1 MPKVGSGQFIYDLIE
16 GWGELPPDLS
26 FGVVADVAVDSR
38 DRLYCFQRKDPPVIV
53 LDSSG
58 NYLTSWGDGTMAY
71 AHGISV
77 GPDDNIY
84 LIFRDDHIA
93 LKCTPDGDILFTIG
107 TRGKAS
113 DVVYEGDFEDAPR
126 GAVKVTKAGGPF
138 NRPCRLVQ
146 SPSGDLYAADGYSN
160 ARIHRFSAK
169 GDLKSSWG
177 EPGTSEPGQFHVPH
191 SVLVD
196 KRGVVYVCDRENN
209 RIQMFTGDGEFI
221 TEWTDLLL
229 PTDIYQDASGNFF
242 VTEITDRFSVLD
254 QQGRLLAHV
263 ETVPGHGVAGDSKG
277 NIYMAEAYGGRL
289 DKFVKRS

>member
-113 DVVYEGDFEDAPR
+113 DVVYEGDFEDAP
-126 GAVKVTKAGGPF
+126 
-138 NRPCRLVQ
+138 
-146 SPSGDLYAADGYSN
+146 
-160 ARIHRFSAK
+160 
-169 GDLKSSWG
+169 
-177 EPGTSEPGQFHVPH
+177 
-191 SVLVD
+191 
-196 KRGVVYVCDRENN
+196 
-209 RIQMFTGDGEFI
+209 
-221 TEWTDLLL
+221 
-229 PTDIYQDASGNFF
+229 
-242 VTEITDRFSVLD
+242 
-254 QQGRLLAHV
+254 
-263 ETVPGHGVAGDSKG
+263 
-277 NIYMAEAYGGRL
+277 GGRPQSNKGWRTVQQTL
-289 DKFVKRS
+289 QTGSVTFGRPVCR